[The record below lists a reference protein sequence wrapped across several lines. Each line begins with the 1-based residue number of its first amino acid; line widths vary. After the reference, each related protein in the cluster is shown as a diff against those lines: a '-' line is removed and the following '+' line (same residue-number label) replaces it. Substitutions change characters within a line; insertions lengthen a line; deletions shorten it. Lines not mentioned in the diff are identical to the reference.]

1 MSLQKYLE
9 QANAYRKIFDKPEY
23 DLRKA
28 EDRQALAERI
38 DGDLSPENLT
48 CDGELSRSA
57 VQARYKILTTAARQ
71 LKQIDP
77 AVTFYEFY
85 EGE

>member
-1 MSLQKYLE
+1 MSLKNYLE
-9 QANAYRKIFDKPEY
+9 QANAYRKIFGKPEY

-28 EDRQALAERI
+28 EDRKSLANRI

-57 VQARYKILTTAARQ
+57 VQARYKVLVQAAKDLKKLDPSVEIYELT
-71 LKQIDP
+71 L
-77 AVTFYEFY
+77 
-85 EGE
+85 